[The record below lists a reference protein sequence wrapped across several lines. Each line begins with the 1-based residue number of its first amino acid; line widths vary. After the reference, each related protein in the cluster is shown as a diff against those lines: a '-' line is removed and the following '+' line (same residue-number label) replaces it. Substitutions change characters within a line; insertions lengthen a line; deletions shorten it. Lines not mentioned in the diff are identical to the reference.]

1 MKQYALVIGNGI
13 NNIEGDNSWDNLVHK
28 IGEFCKIDFKID
40 ADRKKHFPL
49 LYEEIFLST
58 AKKTGLAEETLKAFI
73 GQQVSVI
80 KENDLHRKIRS
91 LSAVDLL
98 TTNYEFSLEGQTP
111 KTNSG
116 IIKEVKF
123 SIFRHYRV
131 ASKRIWHIH
140 GDCIHP
146 NSINLG
152 FEHYGGQLQQ
162 IRNYVASGTTYTSNK
177 VNKLPLVSRLRTGS
191 LKSLKGDSWVEL
203 FFTTDIHIIGLTLDY
218 VETDL
223 WWLLTFRARKIAE
236 KRYAIKNKITYYI
249 PKRFAKDVKYKLD
262 LLSATSVEVE
272 VIDKTDIEFYLAIL
286 NKLK

>member
-1 MKQYALVIGNGI
+1 MKQYSLLVGNGI
-13 NNIEGDNSWDNLVHK
+13 NNIEGDNSWDNLVNK
-28 IGEFCKIDFKID
+28 VGEFCKIDFKID

-49 LYEEIFLST
+49 LYEEIFLTS
-58 AKKTGLAEETLKAFI
+58 AKKTGLAEDTLKKFI

-80 KENDLHRKIRS
+80 RENDLHRKIRS
-91 LSAVDLL
+91 LSSVDIL
-98 TTNYEFSLEGQTP
+98 TTNYEFSLEGSTP
-111 KTNSG
+111 ATNNGSV
-116 IIKEVKF
+116 KEVKY

-131 ASKRIWHIH
+131 SSKRMWHIH

-146 NSINLG
+146 ISINLG

-177 VNKLPLVSRLRTGS
+177 TSKVPLINRLRTGN
-191 LKSLKGDSWVEL
+191 LTGDSWVEL

-236 KRYAIKNKITYYI
+236 KRYPIKNKITYYI

-262 LLSATSVEVE
+262 LLAATSVDVV
-272 VIDKTDIEFYLAIL
+272 VIDKLDLEFYSEIL
-286 NKLK
+286 SKLN

>member
-1 MKQYALVIGNGI
+1 MKQYSLLIGNGI
-13 NNIEGDNSWDNLVHK
+13 NNIEGDNSWDNLVNK

-58 AKKTGLAEETLKAFI
+58 AKKTGLAEDKLKKFI

-91 LSAVDLL
+91 LSAVDIL
-98 TTNYEFSLEGQTP
+98 TTNYEFSLEGSTP
-111 KTNSG
+111 ATNSG
-116 IIKEVKF
+116 IVKEVKY

-131 ASKRIWHIH
+131 ASKRMWHIH
-140 GDCIHP
+140 GDCMHP
-146 NSINLG
+146 ISINLG

-177 VNKLPLVSRLRTGS
+177 ISKLPLVNRLRTGNMT
-191 LKSLKGDSWVEL
+191 GDSWVEL

-236 KRYAIKNKITYYI
+236 KRYPIKNKITYYI
-249 PKRFAKDVKYKLD
+249 PKRFANDVKYKLD
-262 LLSATSVEVE
+262 LLTATSVDVV
-272 VIDKTDIEFYLAIL
+272 VIDKLDLEFYLEIFS
-286 NKLK
+286 KLK